1 MAELHGEVQAAT
13 GEEGE
18 GVRGVERHGRDDGI
32 DLALEEVGEPEGAFA
47 RQLLGLHEAYAVGAK
62 LLEDEREAAID
73 RAVLAVRL
81 ARDGVHL
88 LLGGKPRD
96 VSMLDA
102 ALDEVLDSCD
112 ADHEEL
118 V

>member
-1 MAELHGEVQAAT
+1 M
-13 GEEGE
+13 
-18 GVRGVERHGRDDGI
+18 RGVERHGRDDGI